1 VHGEQLIRDALRD
14 GRDLTVNVVGE
25 PSFVLMRRDAVRRAG
40 GFDPA
45 FRQLVDWDL
54 WLRLGHEAALAF
66 VDEVVGVFRVHAKA
80 QSARNHGSL
89 RVPWEYL
96 MLLSGIRRRY
106 GRGLRRGERRRLEA
120 ARWRCRRHLAGEA
133 ARLLVRRAT
142 SGGKAARA

>member
-1 VHGEQLIRDALRD
+1 L
-14 GRDLTVNVVGE
+14 DLG
-25 PSFVLMRRDAVRRAG
+25 SAWAS
-40 GFDPA
+40 
-45 FRQLVDWDL
+45 
-54 WLRLGHEAALAF
+54 EAALGF
-66 VDEVVGVFRVHAKA
+66 GRRESSCVFPRPRNKA

-120 ARWRCRRHLAGEA
+120 AGGAAVGNLAGEA